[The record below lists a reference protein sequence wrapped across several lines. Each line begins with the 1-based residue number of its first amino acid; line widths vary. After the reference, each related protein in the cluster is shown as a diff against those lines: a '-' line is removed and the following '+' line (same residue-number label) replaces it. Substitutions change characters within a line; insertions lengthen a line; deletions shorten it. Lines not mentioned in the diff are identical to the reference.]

1 MTTIDVSAAT
11 EPDSI
16 DLLPFADPV
25 YQADPYP
32 YYVVARDQGP
42 IYESP
47 LGVHVVTRHV
57 DNFKLLRDPRMS
69 SRQLD
74 FGIASVFHDSVLGQD
89 SPDHGRLR
97 KISASWFT
105 PAMVEKWSV
114 TMQGYVDRALD
125 DAADRGSLDITDD
138 LAFPA
143 TFGTMADILGVGQH
157 DAELCRQATLDIGKA
172 LRPSAGD
179 EDMLIAERAFA
190 WYVDYINDLVA
201 FKRTH
206 PGDGLLDTFIEAE
219 AAGSMTTAE
228 VSATVTLFY
237 AVGHLD
243 NSFLIEN
250 GVRLLLERPDIA
262 RTFVDERE
270 QRYQILA
277 EVLRH
282 DTPEQFV
289 TRYVT
294 EDIDVDGSILPQGSV
309 AVLMIGSANRD
320 ERVFPNPDDFD
331 ITRENVQ
338 KMHLAFSGGQHGCAG
353 QVLARAQGDVAI
365 ARLLERFP
373 DAHLGGEVEYEHTE
387 FIRGIKHLPVN
398 IR

>member
-1 MTTIDVSAAT
+1 MTTTTNAT
-11 EPDSI
+11 T
-16 DLLPFADPV
+16 DLLPFADPT
-25 YQADPYP
+25 YQQDPYP
-32 YYVVARDQGP
+32 YYAVARDLSP
-42 IYESP
+42 VYESP
-47 LGVHVVTRHV
+47 LGVHVVTRHA
-57 DNFKLLRDPRMS
+57 DIFKLLRDPRLS

-105 PAMVEKWSV
+105 PARVAQWSEV
-114 TMQGYVDRALD
+114 MQGYVDGALD
-125 DAADRGSLDITDD
+125 DAADRGYLDITDD

-157 DAELCRQATLDIGKA
+157 DAQLCRQATLDIGKA

-179 EDMLIAERAFA
+179 EDMRIAEEAFA
-190 WYVDYINDLVA
+190 WYVDYINDLIA
-201 FKRTH
+201 HKRRH

-243 NSFLIEN
+243 NSFLIET
-250 GVRLLLERPDIA
+250 GVRMLLENPQVA
-262 RTFVDERE
+262 QTFVADPE

-277 EVLRH
+277 EILRH

-289 TRYVT
+289 TRFVT
-294 EDIDVDGSILPQGSV
+294 EDIDVDGALLPEGAV
-309 AVLMIGSANRD
+309 AVLLIGSGNRD
-320 ERVFPNPDDFD
+320 ERQYPNPDAFD
-331 ITRENVQ
+331 IARPDVQ
-338 KMHLAFSGGQHGCAG
+338 KTHLAFSGGQHGCAG

-365 ARLLERFP
+365 ARLLQRFP
-373 DAHLGGEVEYEHTE
+373 DAHINGDVVYEHTE

-398 IR
+398 LH